1 MIEFFV
7 LLGSV
12 MALAI
17 VYNVFK
23 YRRDIILGIVVAIA
37 IKIAEHAHNHRIER

>member
-1 MIEFFV
+1 MLGFFL

-37 IKIAEHAHNHRIER
+37 IKIAERNHRIER